1 METFDTLRRGLTPV
15 LVLALLEERSKY
27 GYELC
32 KEIEAKSAGEF
43 SFKHG
48 TLYPVL
54 HDLVE
59 RGLLV
64 EEWRQPESG
73 RARRYYAITPTGLT
87 KLEESRAE
95 WKRFMI
101 RLQPVLG

>member
-1 METFDTLRRGLTPV
+1 MNSFAQLRRGLTPV

-59 RGLLV
+59 DGLLT
-64 EEWRQPESG
+64 EEWRNAETG
-73 RARRYYAITPTGLT
+73 RARRYYAITPAGLA
-87 KLEESRAE
+87 KLEDSRAE
-95 WKRFMI
+95 WKRFTI
-101 RLQPVLG
+101 TLQPVLG